1 MQGGRGEATL
11 AGVSVAQATQGRWE
25 EAVQAAVEG
34 LEMVSSSFTLFT
46 VLRGRKR
53 VSLTPLSTPRAE
65 PFPPDHAGELCRPC
79 EVLHP
84 SAW

>member
-34 LEMVSSSFTLFT
+34 LEMVRLITSRALVCLLALELADLALHSNRTPPIRPPSQTL
-46 VLRGRKR
+46 
-53 VSLTPLSTPRAE
+53 
-65 PFPPDHAGELCRPC
+65 
-79 EVLHP
+79 
-84 SAW
+84 